1 MNKSGRKAH
10 VLKEDEEEEEDIKK
24 EKAKREANIASV
36 Y

>member
-1 MNKSGRKAH
+1 MNKSGRKAR
-10 VLKEDEEEEEDIKK
+10 VLKEDEEEEDIKK

>member
-10 VLKEDEEEEEDIKK
+10 VLKEDEEEEDIKK